1 MRSAD
6 SISGLDPMYPS
17 IEVVGLCEVAIQD
30 TRLCC
35 ARYESKKK
43 EDVPAG
49 TRRVQN
55 QKLVFDPARGNAAEE

>member
-1 MRSAD
+1 
-6 SISGLDPMYPS
+6 MYPS